1 MKHLLL
7 TAALLT
13 AASSAQAFD
22 IKPGLWEAK
31 MTLTLD
37 GKVFDPMAEMN
48 KALAQVPAEQRKQ
61 MEEMMAK
68 SGSHMPITKDGYRIC
83 YTADMLNNPK
93 SVMDATKSCTTK
105 VTTQTAKKISGTFD
119 CPKEDAKGTF
129 EWTAKSDT
137 QYEGVMTGK
146 NSKGKD
152 TVIRYEGKFVSTDC
166 GKVKPVK

>member
-1 MKHLLL
+1 MRYLLL
-7 TAALLT
+7 TTAFLT

-37 GKVFDPMAEMN
+37 GKTFDPMAEMN
-48 KALAQVPAEQRKQ
+48 KALAQLPPEQRKQ
-61 MEEMMAK
+61 MEDMMAK
-68 SGSHMPITKDGYRIC
+68 SGSQMPITKDGYRIC
-83 YTADMLNNPK
+83 YTADMLKNPS
-93 SVMDATKSCTTK
+93 SVMDATKSCKTK
-105 VTTQTAKKISGTFD
+105 ITTQTAKKISGTFD

-129 EWTAKSDT
+129 DWTAKSDT

-146 NSKGKD
+146 TSQGKD
-152 TVIRYEGKFVSTDC
+152 TVIRYEGTFVSADC